1 VDSRLAVNYLTVPL
15 KYYALIRSLKVPP
28 IDLTAYR
35 DFLETAPDAML
46 VVDGDGLICL
56 ANSQVQKLFGLEIDE
71 LVGQTIEVLLPERL
85 RQYHVAHRR
94 AFTANPHPRAMGT
107 GMDLWAQ
114 SSDGREFPVE
124 ISLSPIV
131 SSEGPLVAAAIRD
144 ISARKQVETAL
155 RVAKEAAERAN
166 ETKSRFLAAASHDLR
181 QPLQALRMHLT
192 ALPDTDNEVD
202 RLRTGQ
208 KMGQAIDGLTDI
220 LDTLLDIARLD
231 MNQVQPETTR
241 FALDHLLSDLVGN
254 AEPLAAEK
262 GLQLRR
268 VQTRLRVTSDRG
280 LLGRVVGN
288 LIANAVRHTVNGR
301 VLVGCRRQGDRVR
314 IEVWDNGPGI
324 PSEAHDAIF
333 DEYVQLGNP
342 GRIRK
347 HGLGLG
353 LSIVQRLAA
362 LLDHPVSLRSE
373 PGRGSVFAVEVPIA
387 ASRNTEAESPEHQQ
401 ALATTEGTKVLFIE
415 DDPDVREATS
425 LILKLKGYDV
435 RAAGSGEEAYA
446 AIADSDEAPDLILS
460 DFRLPGRENG
470 AQVVQ
475 RVRTLLDSEVPVV
488 FMTGDTSEA
497 RIRETRMAYCDV
509 LRKPIDGDKLL
520 RALSDALTRPA
531 GNA

>member
-1 VDSRLAVNYLTVPL
+1 MDSRLAVNYLTFPL
-15 KYYALIRSLKVPP
+15 KYYTLIRSLKVPP

-46 VVDGDGLICL
+46 VVDGDGLIRL
-56 ANSQVQKLFGLEIDE
+56 ANSQVQKLFGLGIDE
-71 LVGQTIEVLLPERL
+71 LVGQTVEILLPERL

-131 SSEGPLVAAAIRD
+131 TSEGPQVAAAIRD

-192 ALPDTDNEVD
+192 ALPDTNNEVD

-231 MNQVQPETTR
+231 MNQVQPEATR

-324 PSEAHDAIF
+324 PSEAQNAIF

-446 AIADSDEAPDLILS
+446 AIADSDEIPDLILS

-497 RIRETRMAYCDV
+497 RIRETRMPYCDV

-520 RALSDALTRPA
+520 RALSDALVRPVDS
-531 GNA
+531 N

>member
-1 VDSRLAVNYLTVPL
+1 VPL
-15 KYYALIRSLKVPP
+15 
-28 IDLTAYR
+28 IDLTAYG

-46 VVDGDGLICL
+46 LIDGNGLIRL
-56 ANSQVQKLFGLEIDE
+56 ANSQAETLFGLSMAE
-71 LVGQTIEVLLPERL
+71 LVGQTVEVLLPERL
-85 RQYHVAHRR
+85 RQYHVGHRR

-131 SSEGPLVAAAIRD
+131 TTEGPQVAAAIRD

-181 QPLQALRMHLT
+181 QPLQALRMHLI
-192 ALPDTDNEVD
+192 ALPATGNEID
-202 RLRTGQ
+202 RVQTGR
-208 KMGQAIDGLTDI
+208 KMSQAIDGLTEI
-220 LDTLLDIARLD
+220 LDTLLDVARLD
-231 MNQVQPETTR
+231 MNQVQPAVTG
-241 FALDHLLSDLVGN
+241 FALDDLLRDLVDN
-254 AEPLAAEK
+254 TEPLAAEK
-262 GLQLRR
+262 GLRLRR
-268 VQTRLRVTSDRG
+268 VPTRLWVNSDRG
-280 LLGRVVGN
+280 LLGRVIGN
-288 LIANAVRHTVNGR
+288 LIANAVHHTVNGR
-301 VLVGCRRQGDRVR
+301 VLVGCRRQGDRIR
-314 IEVWDNGPGI
+314 IEVWDSGPGI
-324 PSEAHDAIF
+324 PPDAHAAIF

-362 LLDHPVSLRSE
+362 LLDHPVSLRSK
-373 PGRGSVFAVEVPIA
+373 PGRGSVFAVEVPLA
-387 ASRNTEAESPEHQQ
+387 AALDTDAESPAHHQAQ
-401 ALATTEGTKVLFIE
+401 AAAAGTRVLFIE

-435 RAAGSGEEAYA
+435 RTAGSGEEAYA
-446 AIADSDEAPDLILS
+446 TIADSDEIPDLILS

-475 RVRTLLDSEVPVV
+475 RVRTLLDSEIPVV

-497 RIRETRMAYCDV
+497 RIRETRMPYCDV
-509 LRKPIDGDKLL
+509 LRKPIDGHKLL
-520 RALSDALTRPA
+520 RALSDALARPTA
-531 GNA
+531 SDE